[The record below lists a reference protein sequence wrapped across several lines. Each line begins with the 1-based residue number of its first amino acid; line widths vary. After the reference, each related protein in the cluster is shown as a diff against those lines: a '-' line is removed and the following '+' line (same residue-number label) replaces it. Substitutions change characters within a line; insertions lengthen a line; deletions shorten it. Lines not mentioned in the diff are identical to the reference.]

1 MCLLSSPFLISQCN
15 ITYNACTWTV
25 QICRLLNIWNDAMYG
40 RYIDTYIY
48 IIYINRKISIVFTCV
63 RLASACPND
72 SPVWIWHYITP
83 ENSHVWTTL
92 CYWTVSKAAF
102 KYKLNAFTGSMFE
115 LFYKSS
121 NLHDSLRLQ
130 RGPEC
135 LLNYDIG
142 YNIPHSRKSW
152 RGIKFGGLA
161 VYLCNCQIKI
171 RQYFL
176 LTYIRM
182 VIWCH

>member
-1 MCLLSSPFLISQCN
+1 MNCSNL
-15 ITYNACTWTV
+15 
-25 QICRLLNIWNDAMYG
+25 QIVKYMEWRNVRQIH
-40 RYIDTYIY
+40 RYIYIY

-72 SPVWIWHYITP
+72 SPAWIWHYITP
-83 ENSHVWTTL
+83 ENSHVWTAL

-102 KYKLNAFTGSMFE
+102 KYNAFTGSMFE

-121 NLHDSLRLQ
+121 NLHDPLRLQ

-152 RGIKFGGLA
+152 LGIKFGGLA